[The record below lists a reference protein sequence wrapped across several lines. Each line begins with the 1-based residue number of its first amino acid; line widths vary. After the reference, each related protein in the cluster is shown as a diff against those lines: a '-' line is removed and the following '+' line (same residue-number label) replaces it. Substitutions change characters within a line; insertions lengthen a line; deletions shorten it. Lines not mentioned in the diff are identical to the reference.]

1 MSSINYYLHVDYRE
15 TDLYLLLEKVLE
27 QKYKN
32 INIEISKEN
41 LHIGD
46 LIILDKDKNI
56 LFIFERKT
64 LHDLLSS
71 VKDGR
76 YENQSKRLNEVNIS
90 NHNIIYLI
98 EGNLTLPGISSKEK
112 DLILSCL
119 VSINHM
125 KGFSVI
131 RTLNKLESSE
141 YICRLL
147 YKLNK
152 SNSVTIQNNII
163 NLDNNIETLIN
174 NNNNTKVHISCLKK
188 LKKNNEINQ
197 NNIKICF
204 LSQIPG
210 VSEKV
215 AITIMR
221 HYNNI
226 SFEELIK
233 RIKENPEELN
243 NIKLETNGKFRKINK
258 NIIENIKYYLN

>member
-1 MSSINYYLHVDYRE
+1 MSVINYYLHVDYRE
-15 TDLYLLLEKVLE
+15 SDLYLLLEKVLE

-32 INIEISKEN
+32 INIEMSKEN

-76 YENQSKRLNEVNIS
+76 YENQSKRLNEVNIN
-90 NHNIIYLI
+90 NHDIIYLI
-98 EGNLTLPGISSKEK
+98 EGNLSLPGISSKEK

-119 VSINHM
+119 VSMNHI
-125 KGFSVI
+125 KGFSVT

-152 SNSVTIQNNII
+152 NNSNLLKQNTI
-163 NLDNNIETLIN
+163 IELADSDKNKTEIEN
-174 NNNNTKVHISCLKK
+174 NNHISCLKK
-188 LKKNNEINQ
+188 FKKNNEINKD
-197 NNIKICF
+197 NIKICF

-210 VSEKV
+210 VSERIAV
-215 AITIMR
+215 TLMN

-226 SFEELIK
+226 SFNDLINI
-233 RIKENPEELN
+233 IKKEPEELN